1 MHGHGDGGHDRGQD
15 DRGAP
20 HGGDERKDGG
30 SDERGGA
37 PDTRFLQL
45 EISEV
50 LYGEAEAIAR
60 PAFRAALLDA
70 AKERLRERFGKEI
83 TALANLAVDDLLDGV
98 FVSLEIEGRIDAQ
111 SEASERTRERLRDI
125 FAGASA
131 KNGGGAG
138 ERRAAAARKA
148 RKRR

>member
-20 HGGDERKDGG
+20 HGGDERRDGG
-30 SDERGGA
+30 SDERGGP

-50 LYGEAEAIAR
+50 LYGEAEGIAR

-125 FAGASA
+125 FAGAAA